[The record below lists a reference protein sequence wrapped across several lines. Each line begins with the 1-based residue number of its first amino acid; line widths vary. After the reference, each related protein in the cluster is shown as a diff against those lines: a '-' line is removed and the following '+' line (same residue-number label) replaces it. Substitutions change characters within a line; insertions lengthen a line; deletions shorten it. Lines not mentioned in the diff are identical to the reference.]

1 MAIPPVVRIFGVTT
15 AKSRMRY
22 GKAPRLPKTF
32 QEIAH
37 LFLFG
42 EFLAGNVRF
51 TFAWIS
57 TLRFAGVT
65 PQRLNDLS
73 ADGVRRYSTSTISG
87 EMI

>member
-1 MAIPPVVRIFGVTT
+1 MP
-15 AKSRMRY
+15 Y
-22 GKAPRLPKTF
+22 GKARRLSKNF

>member
-1 MAIPPVVRIFGVTT
+1 
-15 AKSRMRY
+15 
-22 GKAPRLPKTF
+22 
-32 QEIAH
+32 
-37 LFLFG
+37 
-42 EFLAGNVRF
+42 LAGNVRF

-73 ADGVRRYSTSTISG
+73 ADGVRRYSTSTIAG